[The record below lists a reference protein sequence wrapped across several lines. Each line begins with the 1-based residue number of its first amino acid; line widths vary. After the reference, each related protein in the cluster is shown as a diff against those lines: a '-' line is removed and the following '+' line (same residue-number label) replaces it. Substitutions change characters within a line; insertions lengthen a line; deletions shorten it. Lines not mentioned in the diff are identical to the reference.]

1 MPLHSFPA
9 LRHHT
14 RESNMQTQLRFYTAT
29 LVMLY
34 AVLSGCSSNTTSL
47 VIKSEPDGAYISQTD
62 TGAGLG
68 VAPVTLEF
76 DKAALVNKTNRDK
89 ERTGCFRVK
98 GYSARW
104 MSGATASS
112 APAIRLCNPVGKN
125 FTVTLQRNAN
135 APGLEKDLEFA
146 KQDKDIQTRQQQAN
160 APQKQQAKV
169 VEPVDEASPAQ

>member
-1 MPLHSFPA
+1 
-9 LRHHT
+9 
-14 RESNMQTQLRFYTAT
+14 MQTQFRFYTAASI
-29 LVMLY
+29 LLLY
-34 AVLSGCSSNTTSL
+34 TVLSGCSSNKTSL
-47 VIKSEPDGAYISQTD
+47 VIKSEPDGAYISQTE

-68 VAPVTLEF
+68 VAPVTLDF
-76 DKAALVNKTNRDK
+76 DKAELVNKTNRDK

-146 KQDKDIQTRQQQAN
+146 KQDKDSQTQQQQAN

-169 VEPVDEASPAQ
+169 VQPVDEATPAER